1 MDNERLSN
9 NEIVDEYKESVRKL
23 IRYIPWL
30 ESKQG
35 QKISSSYEGNGVDK
49 VTMSIPVYDSTLLSF
64 VNEARRTNLV
74 ERNYEYAY
82 SKYRMKTDVD
92 ELTHI
97 GSAKITDM
105 GLLKGILSKYVL
117 KGMTKATLWTEG
129 VENGVLLAVLYKMR
143 DLIEFYQGPL
153 EK

>member
-23 IRYIPWL
+23 NKYIPWL

-35 QKISSSYEGNGVDK
+35 LKTSSSYDGNGVDK

-92 ELTHI
+92 ELIHI

-105 GLLKGILSKYVL
+105 SLLKGILSKYVL
-117 KGMTKATLWTEG
+117 KGMTKASLWTEG
-129 VENGVLLAVLYKMR
+129 VENGVLLAVLCKMR
-143 DLIEFYQGPL
+143 ELIEFYQGPI